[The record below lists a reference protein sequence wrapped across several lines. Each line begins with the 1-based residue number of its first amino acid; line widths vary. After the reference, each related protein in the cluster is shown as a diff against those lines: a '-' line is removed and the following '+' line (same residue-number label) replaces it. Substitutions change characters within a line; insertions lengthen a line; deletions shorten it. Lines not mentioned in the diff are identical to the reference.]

1 MAHLHWGRVD
11 KLSPG
16 GSLTSRHMRV
26 AILSHDPTLR
36 FQPLRTLESKQ
47 GLRTI
52 SWRVMQPLYS

>member
-11 KLSPG
+11 KLSPD
-16 GSLTSRHMRV
+16 GSLTSCQMRV
-26 AILSHDPTLR
+26 AILSYDPTLC
-36 FQPLRTLESKQ
+36 FQPLRTPESKQ